1 MEKGWISGFQP
12 SSNPR
17 TVLNLNAM
25 PRLSQF
31 HSILNAEPCVIMKL
45 CTCLLHFLCASL
57 FIQRNRDDTN
67 RDFCEKSSRTKK
79 YLKCF
84 WYVSMAFFLSIH
96 STNDTMAYHFC
107 LIFNLKWREEEK
119 KIVYCKVGA
128 RSINTTIE
136 QYKGK
141 TPELKQP
148 NKKKILTEKKTERL
162 VKAIFQFRKCYTF
175 WCWSL

>member
-1 MEKGWISGFQP
+1 MEKSWISGFQP

-17 TVLNLNAM
+17 TVLNLNVLCPAELAAM

-31 HSILNAEPCVIMKL
+31 HSILNSEPCVIMNL

-67 RDFCEKSSRTKK
+67 RDFCEKSSCTKK

-119 KIVYCKVGA
+119 KNVYCKVGA

-148 NKKKILTEKKTERL
+148 NKKNPHRKKDRT
-162 VKAIFQFRKCYTF
+162 IGQSHFPI
-175 WCWSL
+175 